1 MEFSARSRSY
11 RRASGSEE
19 ISLLVVE
26 DDDLIRKSL
35 LDWLAS
41 VFSDWGLV
49 GTSSREAVRLPT
61 EVAPEVIVVDIAL
74 SGEDGPRMV
83 RRIAETFPRAHVV
96 TLTMGAEAEAR
107 GALLSAGASAC
118 LPIWKLHEELEPIM
132 RELLAGLDP
141 VECGK
146 R

>member
-11 RRASGSEE
+11 RRASGSDA

-41 VFSDWGLV
+41 VFSDWRLV
-49 GTSSREAVRLPT
+49 GTSSAEAIRLPA
-61 EVAPEVIVVDIAL
+61 EEAPEVIVVDIAL
-74 SGEDGPRMV
+74 SGDDGPGMV
-83 RRIAETFPRAHVV
+83 RRIAKTFPEAHMVA
-96 TLTMGAEAEAR
+96 LTMGGDVEAR
-107 GALLSAGASAC
+107 GPVLSAGASAC

-132 RELLAGLDP
+132 RELLTGLDP
-141 VECGK
+141 VECG
-146 R
+146 RR